1 MKKNMFKKQ
10 VRWISLLLVVIMMA
24 SMFAGC
30 GNTAKTPEE
39 NNSSQSAE
47 QKPSDESGE
56 ITLVDSVGR
65 TVTIKHPAQTAVV
78 VDRYNNEMIR
88 ACGAI
93 DKVVAVDMNT
103 AQDREYWK
111 MFDPEKVIGDDL
123 SDYNYEKI
131 IELKPDV
138 FIISDISPYEE
149 AEQKLSTFDI
159 PAFAIISYVPS
170 KFEENVKNVGKI
182 FGVEEGAE
190 KFFNYFNDKL
200 KYINENVKPEEKKT
214 VYFETTTELK
224 TTFPGSGYNEIIEYA
239 NGKNI
244 FADDYKNFSSAEVDP
259 EEVIKRNPDV
269 IIKLVTDPSLSGA
282 GVYTPPSKE
291 YFQEIYKSMIAR
303 PGWEDLDAV
312 KNGQVFFMT
321 QFGQGGAGKLVG
333 TMYAA
338 KWMYP
343 EQLPEL
349 DPDEVFRAWMEDF
362 QGFKKIEGH
371 FYTAEDLK

>member
-1 MKKNMFKKQ
+1 MKKRNAKDQ
-10 VRWISLLLVVIMMA
+10 VRWIAFLLVILMMT
-24 SMFAGC
+24 SVFAGC
-30 GNTAKTPEE
+30 TPQQNAQQEE
-39 NNSSQSAE
+39 KKPETTEQQPEKAE
-47 QKPSDESGE
+47 E

-65 TVTIKHPAQTAVV
+65 NVTIKYPAQTAVV

-149 AEQKLSTFDI
+149 AEQKLSTFEI
-159 PAFAIISYVPS
+159 PAFAIVSYVPS

-200 KYINENVKPEEKKT
+200 NYINENVKDSDIKS

-224 TTFPGSGYNEIIEYA
+224 TAFPGSGYNEIIEYA
-239 NGKNI
+239 KGKNI
-244 FADDYKNFSSAEVDP
+244 FADDYKNFSSPEIDP
-259 EEVIKRNPDV
+259 EEVLKRDPDV
-269 IIKLVTDPSLSGA
+269 IIKLVTDPSLKGA

-291 YFQEIYKSMIAR
+291 YFQEIYRSMIAR

-312 KNGQVFFMT
+312 KNGRVYFMT

-333 TMYAA
+333 TMFAA
-338 KWMYP
+338 KWMHP
-343 EQLPEL
+343 EQLPDL
-349 DPDEVFRAWMEDF
+349 DPNEVFRAWMEDF
-362 QGFKKIEGH
+362 QGFKNIEGH